1 MIPAF
6 DYHHGVEVAMSEPE
20 KITIIEGPPPTFEAS
35 NDPLLLGL
43 AEGPRPMQIVMCHLR
58 TQNGPELTERC
69 YRAWS
74 RGETISL
81 EFKSEEGLTL
91 QAPIAASRWSEI
103 PEGHLLML
111 WVRLDDEDI
120 TIDLDFDADDFDADF
135 DDELDESLDDSDF
148 DFPI

>member
-1 MIPAF
+1 
-6 DYHHGVEVAMSEPE
+6 MSEPE

-43 AEGPRPMQIVMCHLR
+43 TEGSSPMQVVMCQLR
-58 TQNGPELTERC
+58 TNSGPELTERC
-69 YRAWS
+69 YRSWS
-74 RGETISL
+74 KGDTIRL
-81 EFKSEEGLTL
+81 EFKSQEGLTL
-91 QAPIAASRWSEI
+91 QAPIVASRWAEL

-120 TIDLDFDADDFDADF
+120 AIDLNFDLDDFDRDF
-135 DDELDESLDDSDF
+135 DDELDEPFDDSDL